1 MNWSSKDEFVCWKV
15 GMFLTVPSKS
25 HPSCCYFV
33 SNHFVTLSSQDKG
46 ILNIEQENGVYSIH
60 SLQGHDLNEARFT
73 LLVWFSNIVNKS
85 CVVRKASDYPGQ
97 SQGSFHQKYNNLTI
111 TLFLHCFSCY
121 WLIFSLH
128 FLSQSK
134 QRVFSTLPRV
144 ELNRGY
150 YTVARRYDIFF
161 LFFATRK

>member
-1 MNWSSKDEFVCWKV
+1 MVLKGRVCVLEGRDVWQCPAS
-15 GMFLTVPSKS
+15 LILLAA
-25 HPSCCYFV
+25 
-33 SNHFVTLSSQDKG
+33 TLSPTTLLLCLHKTNG
-46 ILNIEQENGVYSIH
+46 ILNIEQENSVYSIH

-73 LLVWFSNIVNKS
+73 LPVWFSNIVNKS
-85 CVVRKASDYPGQ
+85 CVVRKVSYYPGQ

-134 QRVFSTLPRV
+134 QRVFSALPRV
-144 ELNRGY
+144 ELNSFNFHVRTEESY
-150 YTVARRYDIFF
+150 YF
-161 LFFATRK
+161 

>member
-1 MNWSSKDEFVCWKV
+1 MDWSSKDEFVCWKV
-15 GMFLTVPSKS
+15 GMSLTAPSKS

-33 SNHFVTLSSQDKG
+33 SNYFATFSSQDKG
-46 ILNIEQENGVYSIH
+46 ILNIEQENSVYSIH

-111 TLFLHCFSCY
+111 TLFYTASPVIGQY
-121 WLIFSLH
+121 SRSIFSANR
-128 FLSQSK
+128 SNA
-134 QRVFSTLPRV
+134 FSRH
-144 ELNRGY
+144 
-150 YTVARRYDIFF
+150 
-161 LFFATRK
+161 